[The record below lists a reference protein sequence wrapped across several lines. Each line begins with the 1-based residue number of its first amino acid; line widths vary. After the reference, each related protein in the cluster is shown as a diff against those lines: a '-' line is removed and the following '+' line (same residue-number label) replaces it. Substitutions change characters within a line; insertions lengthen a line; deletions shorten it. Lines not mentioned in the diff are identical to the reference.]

1 MDNTEREE
9 RITDTK
15 ARFIV
20 RDFVLETLRKETN
33 DPSEFKELS
42 ESEIRK
48 IITRHAFDARFSL
61 GDRLLII
68 EEVQRTAKSYGAFDC
83 NLFLYNQLFLTIIN
97 DAKWHSQITSFGCR
111 TWSDVRYFTRRAIT
125 RALLER
131 NFFSREELNSYK
143 SQHEKMVFEWV
154 MDHVREMYP
163 YLTKFFEER
172 EAPTDKAQYCDTV
185 VPPDRMKR
193 EAPQFKINLTPITK
207 EEEEMSNITGT
218 QVNNNVVL
226 GRSQNNEPAFKTVS
240 YVYGTPVESLSE
252 AQMIGAIKEVEKE
265 IENLKTVKTK
275 SSKIAAKIKE
285 LEAMLASIVTA
296 LDGK

>member
-1 MDNTEREE
+1 MDHTKCEE

-20 RDFVLETLRKETN
+20 RDFVLETLRKEAN

-42 ESEIRK
+42 GAKIRK
-48 IITRHAFDARFSL
+48 LIARHAFEPHL
-61 GDRLLII
+61 PLEDRLSII
-68 EEVQRTAKSYGAFDC
+68 NEVQRTAKSYGAFDC
-83 NLFLYNQLFLTIIN
+83 NSFLYNQLFLTIIN
-97 DAKWHSQITSFGCR
+97 DAKWHSQINSDHCR
-111 TWSDVRYFTRRAIT
+111 TRSDVRHFTRNAIM
-125 RALLER
+125 RALMARDFL
-131 NFFSREELNSYK
+131 SREEANSYK
-143 SQHEKMVFEWV
+143 SQHEEMVLEWV
-154 MDHVREMYP
+154 VDHVREMHP
-163 YLTKFFEER
+163 TKFFEER
-172 EAPTDKAQYCDTV
+172 DAPTDKAQYCDTV

-207 EEEEMSNITGT
+207 EEEEMSNITGA
-218 QVNNNVVL
+218 QVNNVVL
-226 GRSQNNEPAFKTVS
+226 GRSQNNEPAFKTIS

>member
-20 RDFVLETLRKETN
+20 RDFVLETLRKEAN

-42 ESEIRK
+42 ESKIRK

-61 GDRLLII
+61 GDRLSII
-68 EEVQRTAKSYGAFDC
+68 NEVQRTAKDYGAFDC
-83 NLFLYNQLFLTIIN
+83 DSFLYNRLFLTIIN
-97 DAKWHSQITSFGCR
+97 DAKWHSQINSDHCR
-111 TWSDVRYFTRRAIT
+111 TRSDVRHFTRSAIT
-125 RALLER
+125 RALMAGDFL
-131 NFFSREELNSYK
+131 SREEANSYK
-143 SQHEKMVFEWV
+143 SRHEEMVLEWV
-154 MDHVREMYP
+154 VGHVREMHP
-163 YLTKFFEER
+163 TKFFEER
-172 EAPTDKAQYCDTV
+172 DAPTDKAQYCDTV

-207 EEEEMSNITGT
+207 EEEEMSNITGA

-226 GRSQNNEPAFKTVS
+226 GRSQNYEPAFKTVS

-275 SSKIAAKIKE
+275 STKIAAKIKE